1 MSFGIIQEGDMV
13 KVYRLRNDVDRYQYF
28 LTNEDSDVMS
38 IVMDCSPRLVSW
50 VPPGV
55 FIYEPLHKPGAM
67 YNFTSGSPIFSPHAT
82 EVLRDFLEMA
92 GELLPLP
99 YEGET
104 YTLLNVT
111 ECINCLDQKSSEWRY
126 SPSGEQAGGVKRY
139 IFHPKRFSESL
150 IFKIPET
157 HRGEV
162 LLLDREDGEGFLD
175 VARAQGLE
183 GFRLDLLWTY
193 PEG

>member
-1 MSFGIIQEGDMV
+1 M
-13 KVYRLRNDVDRYQYF
+13 KVYRLRNDVNHYQYF
-28 LTNEDSDVMS
+28 LPEEDYDPLSLL
-38 IVMDCSPRLVSW
+38 MDCSPRLETW

-67 YNFTSGSPIFSPHAT
+67 YNFGASAPIFSPHAT
-82 EVLRDFLEMA
+82 EILRDFLEMA

-99 YEGET
+99 YEGEI

-111 ECINCLDQKSSEWRY
+111 ECINCLDQKRSEWHY
-126 SPSGEQAGGVKRY
+126 NSSGERFGGPKRY
-139 IFHPKRFSESL
+139 VFYPTRFSESL

-175 VARAQGLE
+175 VVQAHGLE
-183 GFRLDLLWTY
+183 GFGLDLLWTY